1 MPLLTTSG
9 ISSKSSRT
17 VRTYIVSEHDNYI
30 DNRKNIPF
38 LNSPY
43 GSTQKKL
50 KKIILAIP
58 KQKSMI
64 KIRTNQFLGL
74 FSIFSIVLY

>member
-1 MPLLTTSG
+1 M
-9 ISSKSSRT
+9 
-17 VRTYIVSEHDNYI
+17 VQH
-30 DNRKNIPF
+30 
-38 LNSPY
+38 
-43 GSTQKKL
+43 KKI